1 MAVIGATDTRSAG
14 LIENIGKDI
23 QVIKVAKT
31 NITTAELTTMV
42 EEASL
47 TSTVIAVKCAA
58 AFVSGTTDEI
68 HLILE
73 GGSYAVEGSNAL
85 GVTGAVSTLAVGFQV

>member
-23 QVIKVAKT
+23 QVIRVAKT
-31 NITTAELTTMV
+31 DITTAELTTMV

-58 AFVSGTTDEI
+58 AFASGTTDVI

-73 GGSYAVEGSNAL
+73 GGAYAVEGSNAL
-85 GVTGAVSTLAVGFQV
+85 GVTGAVTTLAAGFEV

>member
-31 NITTAELTTMV
+31 DITTAELTTMV

-58 AFVSGTTDEI
+58 AFASGTTDVI
-68 HLILE
+68 HLVLE
-73 GGSYAVEGSNAL
+73 GGAYAVEGSNAL
-85 GVTGAVSTLAVGFQV
+85 GVTGAVTTLAAGFEV